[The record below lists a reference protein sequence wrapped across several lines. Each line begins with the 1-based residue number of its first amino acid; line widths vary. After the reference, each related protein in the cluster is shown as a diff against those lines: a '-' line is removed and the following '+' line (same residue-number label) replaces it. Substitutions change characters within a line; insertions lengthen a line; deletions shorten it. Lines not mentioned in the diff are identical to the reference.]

1 MDTMDTPPQLPKK
14 SHIKKVTIVSTRE
27 RTSEDFDA
35 QIQDGRTKK
44 MKANTSTSNGEYVRG
59 IVELVPK
66 PSGSCADPLVRL
78 PLPNPT
84 PNFLQTAQIREESTR
99 QLTTWQNWS
108 ALRKNLAFGSLMLGV
123 AMIGSLKTMLI
134 TVNAVIATEFNVSYM
149 AATALTGV
157 PLIIGAFAAMGS
169 QILST
174 FIGKRAIYLGS
185 SVLLLI
191 AALGNMHVFGGYG
204 AFMVTRCLQGLAW
217 GSFEGLVASSID
229 DLFFVRLHP
238 RTASTMGHILL
249 TKSHRFMKG
258 KCGGISTT

>member
-1 MDTMDTPPQLPKK
+1 MDTMDTPPQLPQK
-14 SHIKKVTIVSTRE
+14 SHVKKVTIVSTRE

-35 QIQDGRTKK
+35 QVQDGRTKK
-44 MKANTSTSNGEYVRG
+44 VKVNPSTSNGENVRG

-66 PSGSCADPLVRL
+66 PSESCADPLVRL

-84 PNFLQTAQIREESTR
+84 PNFLQTAQIREESTS
-99 QLTTWQNWS
+99 QLTTRQNWS
-108 ALRKNLAFGSLMLGV
+108 SLRKNLAFGSLMLGV

-134 TVNAVIATEFNVSYM
+134 TVNAVIATEFSVSYM

-191 AALGNMHVFGGYG
+191 AALGNMHVLRGYG

>member
-44 MKANTSTSNGEYVRG
+44 MKLNTTTKNGRNVRG

-66 PSGSCADPLVRL
+66 PSGSCADPLVCL
-78 PLPNPT
+78 PLPDLHS
-84 PNFLQTAQIREESTR
+84 NFLQTAEIREESTD
-99 QLTTWQNWS
+99 QLTTRQNWS
-108 ALRKNLAFGSLMLGV
+108 ALRKNFAFGSLMLGV
-123 AMIGSLKTMLI
+123 AMIGPLKTMLV
-134 TVNAVIATEFNVSYM
+134 TVNAVIATEFSVSYM

-157 PLIIGAFAAMGS
+157 PLIIGAFAATGS
-169 QILST
+169 HILST
-174 FIGKRAIYLGS
+174 FIGKRGIYLGS
-185 SVLLLI
+185 SVVLLI
-191 AALGNMHVFGGYG
+191 AALGNMHVFGSYG

-229 DLFFVRLHP
+229 DLFFVRLFLGS
-238 RTASTMGHILL
+238 RSNSLYGT
-249 TKSHRFMKG
+249 F
-258 KCGGISTT
+258 C